1 MGTGV
6 GVLHNAIAG
15 SQAALVVPLTST
27 NYAGTNHTRLTELLR
42 EREGIDLSRPS
53 VRRILIRAGISS
65 PRSLR
70 SRKHWVRRQRM
81 GQEGVLL
88 HVDGSHRRWLEEERP
103 RFTLLP
109 TVDAAAG
116 TVPAAMFSPRG
127 GYQELLPA
135 DEQPDWKMAAAMATT
150 PLLIES

>member
-116 TVPAAMFSPRG
+116 TVPAAMFSHEVDTRS
-127 GYQELLPA
+127 YFLL
-135 DEQPDWKMAAAMATT
+135 MSS
-150 PLLIES
+150 LIGKWRRRWQRLHS